1 MPPITPLTKR
11 LMVLNAII
19 FVLMVLL
26 SFNRPALGAA
36 LRWLGVTP
44 DMWGLS
50 APFLPLW
57 QLVTYGFVHDTGGL
71 SHLAFNML
79 GLFFFGSMVE
89 REVGSTRMGIAYFGA
104 MLAGG
109 FAHLIAGW
117 IGTGHIPVVGASG
130 AVLGI
135 LLAAAVLQPNAKV
148 IFIIFPM
155 TLKVLVTIVVAMDAF
170 ALLTAFR
177 DGGGDGVAHWVHL
190 GGAAFGFLWARMGF
204 IHIDWM
210 ERHRQKQR
218 HANQQQEL
226 NANLHMDEL
235 LVKIQKQGISSLSDK
250 ERAFLKKMSERRQ

>member
-11 LMVLNAII
+11 LIVLNAIV
-19 FVLMVLL
+19 FVLMMVL
-26 SFNRPALGAA
+26 SFSPAILGGVI
-36 LRWLGVTP
+36 RWFGITP
-44 DMWGLS
+44 DMWF
-50 APFLPLW
+50 PLPPVW
-57 QLVTYGFVHDTGGL
+57 QLVTYGFMHDTGGL
-71 SHLAFNML
+71 SHLLFNML

-89 REVGSTRMGIAYFGA
+89 REVGSMRMGIAYFGA

-117 IGTGHIPVVGASG
+117 IGNGAISALGASG

-135 LLAAAVLQPNAKV
+135 LVAAAVLQPNAKV

-204 IHIDWM
+204 IHVDWL

-218 HANQQQEL
+218 QATQQQEL